1 MPIENMSEKWYNI
14 NRTKLIVPERAV
26 CCAPAFEGTIRK
38 NSHYVSSAIHIKIGK
53 QIKRRQYDD

>member
-1 MPIENMSEKWYNI
+1 MSEKWYNI